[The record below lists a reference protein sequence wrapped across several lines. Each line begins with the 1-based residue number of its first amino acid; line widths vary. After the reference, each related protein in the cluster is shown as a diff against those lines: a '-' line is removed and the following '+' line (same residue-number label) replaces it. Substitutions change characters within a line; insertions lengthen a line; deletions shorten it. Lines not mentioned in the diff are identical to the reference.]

1 LEILLFLLTIIVLI
15 WGFNKLRAS
24 KNRTKLK
31 RVIAKEEAAKKT
43 HDSDRRALPVIQED
57 NTKIQNSI
65 EPPVVSISSPAS
77 LIEDQDSLNQSK
89 KSLEDHDLHQILKSI
104 STFPAEELFNSI
116 STEEQLSII
125 EKLKKYSADR
135 EQNRCSRLET
145 AKIEKEKVIS
155 ELKELEYA
163 IQENDSWFVAAKEG
177 KVDFT
182 NESLKK
188 HKEKARELYFYQK
201 SICEDLLP
209 ATDSKIKTIISDIES
224 EEKQEMLAQG
234 KDLEHLLLPFHERR
248 EYVRRQAIVADTKEK
263 NRLQE
268 EEEARKKEQARE
280 QQEQAKEQKRQAR
293 EQKRQEFPFFLYP
306 DSLEKTRILSKE
318 QRKKRADNIRAL
330 VHERKIP
337 YLVHFTPIANVQSI
351 LKYGLRSRNAL
362 VGHKYVLTDQ
372 YRLDGW
378 LDWISLS
385 VSFPN
390 YRMFYKKRKSLDN
403 VDGWAILLI
412 KKEVLWEL
420 DCKFIRTNAASS
432 GIRMFQ
438 DDKWSSVEA
447 FEDMFNYVEHRHNIP
462 EYYTTDPQA
471 EVMVRNEVSRD
482 YIDVVV
488 VEGAVDAKRLVGLE
502 DIPVKIVPQLFE
514 GRSDFVHWR

>member
-1 LEILLFLLTIIVLI
+1 MELLLFLLTIIALI
-15 WGFNKLRAS
+15 WSFNKLKAS

-43 HDSDRRALPVIQED
+43 HDSNRRALPVIQED

-65 EPPVVSISSPAS
+65 EPPVVSTSSPAS
-77 LIEDQDSLNQSK
+77 SIEDQDSLNQSK

-104 STFPAEELFNSI
+104 STFPAVEVFNSI
-116 STEEQLSII
+116 STEEQLSIR
-125 EKLKKYSADR
+125 EKLKKYSSDR
-135 EQNRCSRLET
+135 EQNRYSRLET
-145 AKIEKEKVIS
+145 AEIEKEKVIS
-155 ELKELEYA
+155 ELEELECT

-182 NESLKK
+182 NESRKQYTQ
-188 HKEKARELYFYQK
+188 KAGELYSRKDFILK
-201 SICEDLLP
+201 NLLP
-209 ATDSKIKTIISDIES
+209 ATDLKIKTIISEIES
-224 EEKQEMLAQG
+224 EERQEMLAQG
-234 KDLEHLLLPFHERR
+234 KDLEHLLRPFHEKR
-248 EYVRRQAIVADTKEK
+248 EHVRRQAIVADTKEK
-263 NRLQE
+263 NRLRE
-268 EEEARKKEQARE
+268 EKEAREREQARE
-280 QQEQAKEQKRQAR
+280 QNEQARKQN
-293 EQKRQEFPFFLYP
+293 RQELFLSLYLEN
-306 DSLEKTRILSKE
+306 LEKPRIPFKE
-318 QRKKRADNIRAL
+318 QRKKRADDIRAL

-337 YLVHFTPIANVQSI
+337 YLVHFTPIANVESI

-362 VGHKYVLTDQ
+362 SGHKYVFTDE

-390 YRMFYKKRKSLDN
+390 YKMFYKKRKSLDN

-420 DCKFIRTNAASS
+420 DCKFILRNAASS

-462 EYYTTDPQA
+462 KYYTTDPQA

-482 YIDVVV
+482 YIDVVA
-488 VEGAVDAKRLVGLE
+488 VEGSVDAKRLVGLE